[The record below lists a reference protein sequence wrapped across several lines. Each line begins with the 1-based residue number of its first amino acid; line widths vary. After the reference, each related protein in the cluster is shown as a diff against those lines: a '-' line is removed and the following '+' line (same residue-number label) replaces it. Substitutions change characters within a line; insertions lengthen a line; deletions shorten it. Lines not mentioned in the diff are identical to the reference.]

1 MTSVFVHGSL
11 ETCRLWDR
19 LRAHLDTESIA
30 LSLPGF
36 GTPRPNGFAAT
47 KDDYAAWL
55 AQTLQ
60 TIDEPVDLVGHE
72 WGALLAVRVATAF
85 GVRLRT
91 WSADTARALHPDFV
105 WNRLARTFQAAGAG
119 EPSLATARR
128 ADPESSE
135 SAASR
140 LALYGVPWDDATAMA
155 AALDETMCGCM
166 LDLYRSAVPNISAD
180 WAAELRTP
188 TAAPGL
194 ILIAAADPLNDE
206 DMARE
211 MSHRLGAQ
219 THRFESLGH
228 AWMAEDPAQAAGI
241 LQRFWD
247 SNR

>member
-1 MTSVFVHGSL
+1 MPAVFLHGSL

-19 LRAHLDTESIA
+19 LRAHLDTDSIA

-36 GTPRPNGFAAT
+36 GTPRPPGFAAT

-60 TIDEPVDLVGHE
+60 AIDGPIDLVGHE
-72 WGALLAVRVATAF
+72 WGALLAVRVATAYH
-85 GVRLRT
+85 VPLRT
-91 WSADTARALHPDFV
+91 WTADTARALHPDFL

-119 EPSLATARR
+119 EAWMAAARR
-128 ADPESSE
+128 AHPRSSE

-166 LDLYRSAVPNISAD
+166 LDLYRSAAPNVSAD
-180 WAAELRTP
+180 WGAELQAP
-188 TAAPGL
+188 TSAPGL
-194 ILIAAADPLNDE
+194 ILIAAADPLNHE
-206 DMARE
+206 DMARDVAP
-211 MSHRLGAQ
+211 RLGAR
-219 THRFESLGH
+219 THRFDGLGH
-228 AWMAEDPAQAAGI
+228 AWMAEDPAQAAGV

-247 SNR
+247 AV